1 MLRLSPQFRTVSS
14 AGEVILPGGFFGS
27 GWDNRAQDMKTTF
40 HIHRW
45 GGFSFVEAIFS
56 IAIIGI
62 MSSLVV
68 GAISNASRDAHRVI
82 ARQQQASVQS
92 ALTAWVMAQTR
103 LAGTSQ
109 IRSLESVRISYNA
122 LGTTLARFNLLVPN
136 PSSPDTNLRAGFLDQ
151 TTADHF
157 LDYTSNSDRLKT
169 AALENA
175 RQYLT
180 LPGWQSGDFPRVDLV
195 NE

>member
-1 MLRLSPQFRTVSS
+1 
-14 AGEVILPGGFFGS
+14 
-27 GWDNRAQDMKTTF
+27 MKTTTP
-40 HIHRW
+40 RSKT
-45 GGFSFVEAIFS
+45 GGFSFVEAIFT

-68 GAISNASRDAHRVI
+68 AAISNASRDAHRVM

-103 LAGTSQ
+103 VGSTAQ
-109 IRSLESVRISYNA
+109 MRSLESVRVSYNA
-122 LGTTLARFNLLVPN
+122 LGTTSARFNLLVPN
-136 PSSPDTNLRAGFLDQ
+136 PSSPDPNLRAGFLDQ

-157 LDYTSNSDRLKT
+157 LDYTTGTDRLKT
-169 AALENA
+169 SALDNA
-175 RQYLT
+175 KQYLA
-180 LPGWQSGDFPRVDLV
+180 LPTWQSGDFPRVDLV

>member
-1 MLRLSPQFRTVSS
+1 MKTFPSHILKHARLRLVR
-14 AGEVILPGGFFGS
+14 
-27 GWDNRAQDMKTTF
+27 
-40 HIHRW
+40 
-45 GGFSFVEAIFS
+45 GFSFIEAIFT

-68 GAISNASRDAHRVI
+68 SAISNASRDAHRVM

-92 ALTAWVMAQTR
+92 ALTAWVMAQNRVGST
-103 LAGTSQ
+103 AQ
-109 IRSLESVRISYNA
+109 VRSLENVRTSYNA

-136 PSSPDTNLRAGFLDQ
+136 AASADPNLRAGFIDQ
-151 TTADHF
+151 TTSDHI
-157 LDYTSNSDRLKT
+157 LDYTGSSTDKLKS

-175 RQYLT
+175 RQYLA
-180 LPGWQSGDFPRVDLV
+180 LPTWQSGDFPRVDLV

>member
-1 MLRLSPQFRTVSS
+1 MNMTHPKKQER
-14 AGEVILPGGFFGS
+14 
-27 GWDNRAQDMKTTF
+27 
-40 HIHRW
+40 
-45 GGFSFVEAIFS
+45 GFSFVEAIFT

-68 GAISNASRDAHRVI
+68 SAISNASRDAHRVMG
-82 ARQQQASVQS
+82 RQQQAAVQS

-103 LAGTSQ
+103 VGSTAQ
-109 IRSLESVRISYNA
+109 VRSLESVRTTYNA
-122 LGTTLARFNLLVPN
+122 LGTTSARFNLLVPN
-136 PSSPDTNLRAGFLDQ
+136 PSSPDPNLRAGFLDQ

-157 LDYTSNSDRLKT
+157 LDYTTGTDRLKT

-175 RQYLT
+175 KQYLS
-180 LPGWQSGDFPRVDLV
+180 LPTWQSGDFPRVDLV